1 MRLGWHF
8 PFFFFQRQP
17 AFLQLRFAGKCLQI
31 SLAEPKHASRPGG
44 PAGVFVVVVAGVFV
58 VVVAGVFVVVVVGL
72 SVGLALG
79 GSGVGAGVGSGVGS
93 VGAGVGGQVSPSS
106 RPQQPVVPHGATRSE
121 LSVSATVPWATHVL
135 TSQRALGNVPVISL

>member
-44 PAGVFVVVVAGVFV
+44 P
-58 VVVAGVFVVVVVGL
+58 AGVFVVVVVGL

-106 RPQQPVVPHGATRSE
+106 RPQQPVVPHGATRSG
-121 LSVSATVPWATHVL
+121 LFCLAW
-135 TSQRALGNVPVISL
+135 Q